1 MLLDKIKNNFKS
13 CLKRKI
19 KFTLGILVSFL
30 ITGHIGYSIELAD
43 TIYKNK

>member
-1 MLLDKIKNNFKS
+1 MKRELEKS
-13 CLKRKI
+13 LKRYLKRKI
-19 KFTLGILVSFL
+19 KFTLGVLVSFL